1 MQMTQNSKHNSVGF
15 NKKLQILNGD
25 DLPPKHLSSENA
37 DWKYSTSNEKED
49 DSKKPR
55 NRKHIALP
63 SEDNTVNRRQ
73 RRGYRDF
80 RHEQRQQQNIGI
92 ASQTKPIYE
101 ERERRLLNA
110 SESEEERQQ
119 RADWTFKDEIMFF
132 DATIGS
138 KNYTICK
145 IQSAA
150 SQTKIFDERMCTQG
164 RHIRMSL
171 TVSIKLI
178 KMA

>member
-1 MQMTQNSKHNSVGF
+1 MQMTQNSKHNSAGF
-15 NKKLQILNGD
+15 NKRLQILNGD
-25 DLPPKHLSSENA
+25 DLSPKHLWSENA
-37 DWKYSTSNEKED
+37 DLKFNTSNEKED
-49 DSKKPR
+49 DSKKPC

-63 SEDNTVNRRQ
+63 SEDKAVNKRQ
-73 RRGYRDF
+73 RRGYRDY
-80 RHEQRQQQNIGI
+80 RHEERQQQNTGI

-110 SESEEERQQ
+110 AESEEERQQ
-119 RADWTFKDEIMFF
+119 RADWTFKVKIMFF